1 MTPLIKVNGLKQ
13 TIGKHNILDNL
24 SFELFSGECLGLFG
38 VRGAGKTTLL
48 HILAGIDRFK
58 SGSVEVLGCDIRK
71 SEVFKKQLGL
81 VTQEQSLFR
90 DLNVHENLD
99 FISVLKNSGRENITG
114 LVKRFELLKYLR
126 EPVGTLDAGIY
137 QRLSLA
143 CALLNNPRLLIAD
156 DLINDI
162 DPYSRHLILK
172 ELTGFIT
179 SGGACIWG
187 FSRVEFCA
195 ATSRVGWLENGLLT
209 LYSPQEAQAL
219 WDNRLRLI
227 EQQSIEQQ
235 SGEKDA

>member
-1 MTPLIKVNGLKQ
+1 MTPLIRVNDLTQ
-13 TIGKHNILDNL
+13 QIGPKNVLDKL

-58 SGSVEVLGCDIRK
+58 SGSVEVLGFDIRK

-90 DLNVHENLD
+90 DLKVYENLE
-99 FISVLKNSGRENITG
+99 FISVLKNTGRENISG

-143 CALLNNPRLLIAD
+143 CALLNTPRLLIAD

-162 DPYSRHLILK
+162 DPYSRRLILK
-172 ELTGFIT
+172 ELTRFIT

-187 FSRVEFCA
+187 FSRIEFCA

-209 LYSPQEAQAL
+209 LCSPQEAQEV

-227 EQQSIEQQ
+227 EQQS
-235 SGEKDA
+235 GEKDA

>member
-1 MTPLIKVNGLKQ
+1 MTPLIRVNSLTQK
-13 TIGKHNILDNL
+13 IGPKNVLDGL

-48 HILAGIDRFK
+48 HILAGIDRFR
-58 SGSVEVLGCDIRK
+58 SGSVEILGCDIRK

-90 DLNVHENLD
+90 DLKVYENLE
-99 FISVLKNSGRENITG
+99 FISVLKNTGRENIPDIIQ
-114 LVKRFELLKYLR
+114 RFELLKYLG
-126 EPVGTLDAGIY
+126 EQVSTLDAGIY

-143 CALLNNPRLLIAD
+143 CAFINTPRLLIAD

-172 ELTGFIT
+172 ELTRFIT
-179 SGGACIWG
+179 SGGSCIWG
-187 FSRVEFCA
+187 FSRIEFCV
-195 ATSRVGWLENGLLT
+195 ATNRVGWLENGLLT
-209 LYSPQEAQAL
+209 LYSPQEAQEL

-227 EQQSIEQQ
+227 EQQS
-235 SGEKDA
+235 GEKDV

>member
-1 MTPLIKVNGLKQ
+1 MTPLIRVNGLTQK
-13 TIGKHNILDNL
+13 IGSKNVLDGL

-38 VRGAGKTTLL
+38 GRGAGKTTLL
-48 HILAGIDRFK
+48 HILAGIDRFR

-81 VTQEQSLFR
+81 VTQERSLFR
-90 DLNVHENLD
+90 DLKVYENLE
-99 FISVLKNSGRENITG
+99 FISVLKNTRRENIPG
-114 LVKRFELLKYLR
+114 LVKRFELQDCLR

-143 CALLNNPRLLIAD
+143 CAFINTPRLLIAD

-172 ELTGFIT
+172 ELTRFIN

-187 FSRVEFCA
+187 FSRVEFCP

-209 LYSPQEAQAL
+209 LYSPQEAQEL

-227 EQQSIEQQ
+227 EQQS
-235 SGEKDA
+235 GEKDA

>member
-1 MTPLIKVNGLKQ
+1 MTPLIRVNDLTQK
-13 TIGKHNILDNL
+13 IGPKNVLDKL

-58 SGSVEVLGCDIRK
+58 AGSVEVLGCDIRK

-90 DLNVHENLD
+90 DLNVHENLE
-99 FISVLKNSGRENITG
+99 FISVLKNAGRENIPG
-114 LVKRFELLKYLR
+114 LVKRFELQDCLG
-126 EPVGTLDAGIY
+126 EMVGTLDAGIY

-143 CALLNNPRLLIAD
+143 CALLNTPRLLIAD

-162 DPYSRHLILK
+162 DPYSRRLILK
-172 ELTGFIT
+172 ELARFIN

-187 FSRVEFCA
+187 FSRIEFCA

-209 LYSPQEAQAL
+209 LHSPQEAEEL

-227 EQQSIEQQ
+227 EQQS
-235 SGEKDA
+235 GEKDA

>member
-1 MTPLIKVNGLKQ
+1 MTPLIRVNGLTQK
-13 TIGKHNILDNL
+13 IGPKNIFNGL

-48 HILAGIDRFK
+48 HILAGIDRYK
-58 SGSVEVLGCDIRK
+58 SGSVEVLGCDVSR

-81 VTQEQSLFR
+81 VTQERSLFR
-90 DLNVHENLD
+90 DLKVYENLE
-99 FISVLKNSGRENITG
+99 FISVLKNAGRENIDA
-114 LVKRFELLKYLR
+114 LVKRFELRDCLG
-126 EPVGTLDAGIY
+126 EAVSALDAGIY

-143 CALLNNPRLLIAD
+143 CALLNMPRLLLAD

-162 DPYSRHLILK
+162 DLYSRHLILK
-172 ELTGFIT
+172 ELSRFIT

-187 FSRVEFCA
+187 FSRIEFCA

-209 LYSPQEAQAL
+209 LSLPQEAQAL

-227 EQQSIEQQ
+227 EQQS
-235 SGEKDA
+235 GEKDA